1 MSLQSGYVDK
11 TAADQY
17 SGYVADNKF
26 LNIVVILLIF
36 IVIVM
41 LVVNVYGTDIDS
53 RIDARIDKYNQSR
66 IKEDA
71 TMQDIEERLKKLQT
85 V

>member
-41 LVVNVYGTDIDS
+41 LVVNAYGIFDIDS
-53 RIDARIDKYNQSR
+53 RIDARIDLR

-71 TMQDIEERLKKLQT
+71 EMKNIDERLKKLQL
-85 V
+85 VQ